1 MKPKKP
7 SSQATA
13 IIISMGIIFSLVLT
27 LCFSSIKS
35 IEGSQ
40 LLSNK
45 DIAAVS
51 KVAPL
56 KIRPV
61 VPGLPIRLK
70 IPKIKVDSAF
80 EYAGLTPQGAVD
92 VPDNFANVA
101 WFNLGP
107 RPGEE
112 GSSIITGH
120 YGRKNG
126 KASVF
131 DNLYKLRKGDKIYV
145 EDEQGVAIS
154 FIVRETRRYDQAA
167 VAANVFSSGDGKAH
181 LNLIT
186 CEGFWSK
193 TLKGYPTRLVVF
205 TERE

>member
-7 SSQATA
+7 ASQSTV
-13 IIISMGIIFSLVLT
+13 IIIFMGIIFSLILM
-27 LCFSSIKS
+27 LCFFSIKS

-40 LLSNK
+40 PLPNK
-45 DIAAVS
+45 NITAVS
-51 KVAPL
+51 KVVPPDIAPAAL
-56 KIRPV
+56 
-61 VPGLPIRLK
+61 GLPVRLK

-80 EYAGLTPQGAVD
+80 EYAGLTPQGAVE
-92 VPDNFANVA
+92 VPDNFANVV

-107 RPGEE
+107 RPGEA
-112 GSSIITGH
+112 GSSVITGH

-126 KASVF
+126 KASIF
-131 DNLYKLRKGDKIYV
+131 DNLYKLRKGDRIYI
-145 EDEQGVAIS
+145 EDDQGVTIS

-167 VAANVFSSGDGKAH
+167 AAANVFSSGDGKAH

-186 CEGFWSK
+186 CEGYWNK
-193 TLKGYPTRLVVF
+193 TSKGYPKRLVVF